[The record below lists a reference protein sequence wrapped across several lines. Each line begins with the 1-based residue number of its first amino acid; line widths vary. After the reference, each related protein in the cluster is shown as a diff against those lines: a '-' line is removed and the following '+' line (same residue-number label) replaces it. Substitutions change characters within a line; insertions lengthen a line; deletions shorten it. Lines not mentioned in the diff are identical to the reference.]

1 MAAVSHASRDRALA
15 VGVVLTTSLAGVV
28 ALTVWLTTRN
38 TGAAMVFVTTL
49 VQLAVAGSIRSFGYG
64 RDARHAAAQSH
75 PSVVLDRDEV
85 RPRRALIQAIQAG
98 IANDGSAAVLLF
110 DLDGFK
116 LVNEAFGH
124 DVGDHL
130 IDVIHQ
136 RLVSAAGESAT
147 VFHLGGDEYGLV
159 LGGPIGLVTTHE
171 QAAFLADLVAS
182 PISIVGLE
190 LAVTAS
196 VGVALGSKDDLP
208 ISVLDHASTAIHR
221 AKRLGGRRVVLYDD
235 ALRSEARDRLA
246 LSTSLRHAVDRDELI
261 VEFQTINNLTSG
273 TPFAVEALVR
283 WQHPTLGLLYPERF
297 IPLAE
302 DTGAIEK
309 IGRWVLD
316 TACREIAGLDA
327 AMKKANIT
335 SAPLQLWVNVSPKQ
349 LTSLDLVEDVR
360 TALSTHGIAPSR
372 LTLEITE
379 NSLIDDVDGAADVL
393 GALKAIGL
401 RLAIDDFGTGYSA
414 LSYLDQLPVD
424 ALKID
429 RRFVSALQSAG
440 DSAVLANVIS
450 LGVDKGLQVI
460 AEGVE
465 TVEQQLLL
473 RRLGCVSAQGWFY
486 SRAVSAELLTRAI
499 CSGTVRPHR

>member
-1 MAAVSHASRDRALA
+1 MAVVSHAPRDRALT
-15 VGVVLTTSLAGVV
+15 VGVVLTT
-28 ALTVWLTTRN
+28 T
-38 TGAAMVFVTTL
+38 FVTAVAAGLWLFEHRTASAVVL
-49 VQLAVAGSIRSFGYG
+49 ATSAGQLALINAVRQVMRRQHAR
-64 RDARHAAAQSH
+64 RDAVKAH

-85 RPRRALIQAIQAG
+85 RPRRALIESIQRG
-98 IANDGSAAVLLF
+98 IDNDGSTAVLLF

-136 RLVSAAGESAT
+136 RLVAAAGDSAT
-147 VFHLGGDEYGLV
+147 VFHLGADEYGLV
-159 LGGPIGLVTTHE
+159 LGGPIGMIATHE
-171 QAAFLADLVAS
+171 QAAYLADIIAA
-182 PISIVGLE
+182 PITIVGLE

-196 VGVALGSKDDLP
+196 VGVALGSKDDVP
-208 ISVLDHASTAIHR
+208 ISVLDHASTATHR

-246 LSTSLRHAVDRDELI
+246 LSTALRHAVDREELV

-283 WQHPTLGLLYPERF
+283 WQHPTLGLLNPERF

-302 DTGAIEK
+302 DSGAIDK
-309 IGRWVLD
+309 IGRWVLN
-316 TACREIAGLDA
+316 TACREIAKLDEAMVQSNA
-327 AMKKANIT
+327 A

-349 LTSLDLVEDVR
+349 LTSLDLVDDVR
-360 TALSTHGIAPSR
+360 TALAKHGLAASR

-393 GALKAIGL
+393 GALKALGL

-414 LSYLDQLPVD
+414 LSYIDQLPID

-429 RRFVSALQSAG
+429 RRFVVALQSPG
-440 DSAVLANVIS
+440 DASVLASVIS
-450 LGVDKGLQVI
+450 LGLDKGLQII

-465 TVEQQLLL
+465 TAEQQSVL
-473 RRLGCVSAQGWFY
+473 RRLGCVSAQGWLY
-486 SRAVSAELLTRAI
+486 SRAVPAEILTRAI
-499 CSGTVRPHR
+499 CSTPARQQR

>member
-1 MAAVSHASRDRALA
+1 MAAVSHASRDRALT
-15 VGVVLTTSLAGVV
+15 VGVVLTTATVSCV
-28 ALTVWLTTRN
+28 ALVIWLATNSTL
-38 TGAAMVFVTTL
+38 AAVVLATSL
-49 VQLAVAGSIRSFGYG
+49 GQLAAIDTIRRFALRRRA
-64 RDARHAAAQSH
+64 RDAAVKSH

-85 RPRRALIQAIQAG
+85 RPRRALIEAIQTG
-98 IANDGSAAVLLF
+98 IDNDGSTAVLLF

-136 RLVSAAGESAT
+136 RLVAAAGQSGT

-159 LGGPIGLVTTHE
+159 LGGPIGMIATHE
-171 QAAFLADLVAS
+171 QAVYLAEIIAS
-182 PISIVGLE
+182 PITIVGLE

-196 VGVALGSKDDLP
+196 VGVALGSNVDLP
-208 ISVLDHASTAIHR
+208 ISVLDHASTATHR

-246 LSTSLRHAVDRDELI
+246 LGTALRHAVDRDELI

-283 WQHPTLGLLYPERF
+283 WQHPTLGRLCPERF

-302 DTGAIEK
+302 DSGAIDK
-309 IGRWVLD
+309 IGRWVLN
-316 TACREIAGLDA
+316 TACHDIARLDD
-327 AMKKANIT
+327 AMKRANVT

-349 LTSLDLVEDVR
+349 LTSLDLVDDVR
-360 TALSTHGIAPSR
+360 NALLTNGLAPSR

-379 NSLIDDVDGAADVL
+379 NSLIDDVEGAADVL
-393 GALKAIGL
+393 GALKAIGI

-414 LSYLDQLPVD
+414 LSYLDQLPID

-429 RRFVSALQSAG
+429 RRFVTALQSAG
-440 DSAVLANVIS
+440 DASVLANVIS
-450 LGVDKGLQVI
+450 LGADKGLQVI

-465 TVEQQLLL
+465 TVEQQNVL

-486 SRAVSAELLTRAI
+486 SRAVPADTLTRSVCA
-499 CSGTVRPHR
+499 GPVRPLR